1 MNQVFDA
8 TIENISTRRDNTLKL
23 VIGTQEVSNEAG
35 AKLLSLRNKY
45 VKVLISDESINQKQI
60 DAVSE
65 TKIQAVS
72 GKSPSQRL
80 RAVLFRLYESTAK
93 NSVNN
98 FEDFYSY
105 EIEQMISEVKLKIDE
120 LDYRTQ

>member
-60 DAVSE
+60 EEVSK
-65 TKIQAVS
+65 TKLASIA
-72 GKSPSQRL
+72 GKTPSQRL
-80 RAVLFRLYESTAK
+80 RSVLFVLYEATAK

-98 FEDFYSY
+98 FDDFYAY
-105 EIEQMISEVKLKIDE
+105 EIEQIISDVILRIENA
-120 LDYRTQ
+120 